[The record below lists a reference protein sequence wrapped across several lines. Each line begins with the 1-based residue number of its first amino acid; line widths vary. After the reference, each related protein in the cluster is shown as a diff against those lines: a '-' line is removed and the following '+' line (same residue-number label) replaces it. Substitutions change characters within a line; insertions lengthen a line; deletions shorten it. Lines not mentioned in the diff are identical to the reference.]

1 MSSTIQSIELH
12 VNGFLV
18 KQLFYSLLHFN
29 ARQNNHM
36 VFSHKTQIV
45 SIALF
50 ACTIL
55 LSIVYIVLICLG
67 VTFPD
72 WLSSI
77 AVTAMSIT
85 AILAPFSNEKA
96 EDENV
101 KSIRARTAAAI
112 MAAYFCLIMLHH
124 IFSVILHALNMA
136 DLTPEIKIVSPRII
150 LMVEIIYFIILKL
163 SVRTYMKKL

>member
-1 MSSTIQSIELH
+1 
-12 VNGFLV
+12 
-18 KQLFYSLLHFN
+18 
-29 ARQNNHM
+29 M

-50 ACTIL
+50 TCTIL

-77 AVTAMSIT
+77 AVTAMSIVIGIT

-96 EDENV
+96 EDDNV

-124 IFSVILHALNMA
+124 IFSVILHALGMA

>member
-1 MSSTIQSIELH
+1 
-12 VNGFLV
+12 
-18 KQLFYSLLHFN
+18 
-29 ARQNNHM
+29 M

-77 AVTAMSIT
+77 AVTAISIVIGIT

-96 EDENV
+96 EDDNV

-124 IFSVILHALNMA
+124 IFSVILHALGMA

>member
-1 MSSTIQSIELH
+1 
-12 VNGFLV
+12 
-18 KQLFYSLLHFN
+18 
-29 ARQNNHM
+29 M